1 MAFLRQASLLT
12 DRAERKRLIKALSIE
27 PTSLFVFEELVVK
40 SIQLA
45 LEDGDLEQAYRFA
58 RVFWRRAPDADYL
71 NRASQLFDRVLL
83 LEFERRLAAKDYYG
97 VLDLFYSEEA
107 QIKKHRTTGLIYL
120 EVAKVLRTLGMIQ
133 EATHI
138 IQDGMNNRDPG
149 EPELTTAELYRE
161 LATLLRLD
169 RDKFRLKEIDAY
181 LSTRFPRTFDD
192 PEYWL
197 AKVYNL
203 AWSGKPKDIETAR
216 KILVYALNGDISDD
230 ERLMLMQ
237 ELIDF
242 DATFN
247 MRPET
252 LVKSLDAFLK
262 EYDRNKKPRIGK
274 ARSRAL
280 WRIAE
285 TWLDAEVWDKSI
297 LALRKFLTEYPDH
310 SNRVEARFFLGRAYL
325 RFGDVSNAR
334 RYWDLVAREDAD
346 GVFGRLAKLELEMLA
361 WEQNS
366 MPALVKKADL

>member
-1 MAFLRQASLLT
+1 
-12 DRAERKRLIKALSIE
+12 
-27 PTSLFVFEELVVK
+27 
-40 SIQLA
+40 
-45 LEDGDLEQAYRFA
+45 
-58 RVFWRRAPDADYL
+58 
-71 NRASQLFDRVLL
+71 
-83 LEFERRLAAKDYYG
+83 
-97 VLDLFYSEEA
+97 
-107 QIKKHRTTGLIYL
+107 
-120 EVAKVLRTLGMIQ
+120 
-133 EATHI
+133 
-138 IQDGMNNRDPG
+138 
-149 EPELTTAELYRE
+149 
-161 LATLLRLD
+161 
-169 RDKFRLKEIDAY
+169 
-181 LSTRFPRTFDD
+181 
-192 PEYWL
+192 
-197 AKVYNL
+197 
-203 AWSGKPKDIETAR
+203 
-216 KILVYALNGDISDD
+216 
-230 ERLMLMQ
+230 MQ